1 MDHAHAEGCEMKS
14 FSRPRYFYG
23 QLLDVRHF
31 ESEQEYFKRKLWM
44 LNRMVSGFGVVCGL
58 DVQVGDDNHSVIVT
72 PGLALDKCG
81 REIVVPCRSKKI
93 AIEPMPPKEAEPAEA
108 EKAEGYKNGERS
120 ERGERGEGYKNG
132 EDYCCEDEWV
142 HLVICYQESKCD
154 PEPVL
159 AGGCDVTERCSPGAV
174 REGYELRLD
183 FGRAPAI
190 SVDSRIPNLIKGNS
204 VNYRALVNWVS
215 APCDENSGTCITL
228 ANIHR
233 PTGDKTLEL
242 ADIDISVRPIVY
254 GLDLLWELV
263 LSLTHET
270 QSRRTGKH

>member
-1 MDHAHAEGCEMKS
+1 MDDRHAEGAAVKS

-44 LNRMVSGFGVVCGL
+44 LNRMVSGYGVVCGL
-58 DVQVGDDNHSVIVT
+58 DVQVGDDDHSVVVQ

-81 REIVVPCRSKKI
+81 REIVVPCRSKPVQIDPVPLEDAEHKD
-93 AIEPMPPKEAEPAEA
+93 AGTSDYHQHDDEP
-108 EKAEGYKNGERS
+108 
-120 ERGERGEGYKNG
+120 
-132 EDYCCEDEWV
+132 CEDDWV
-142 HLVICYQESKCD
+142 HLVICYHECKTD

-174 REGYELRLD
+174 REGYTLRLEP
-183 FGRAPAI
+183 GRAPDI
-190 SVDSRIPNLIKGNS
+190 SVDSRIPNLIKGNN
-204 VNYRALVNWVS
+204 VNYRALVEWVS
-215 APCDENSGTCITL
+215 ASCDDRSGSCITL
-228 ANIHR
+228 ANIRR
-233 PTGDKTLEL
+233 PSSDGTLEP
-242 ADIDISVRPIVY
+242 ADIDISVRPLVY

-270 QSRRTGKH
+270 QVRRTGKN